1 MDAQSPATP
10 ETDNSETEMKTRTL
24 DIPYIIGVS
33 FLIAVIVAALT
44 APRHRSI
51 PAPHSEPV
59 APKRAPTLYEDFVM
73 GSKTAVSNAT
83 KHQSPP
89 PGWYIVCD
97 DHGNYAPASGGHVF
111 DRPSDSMIR
120 KSSFE
125 AIVAAWRVKEIQDSP
140 LPAVMD
146 HRTNVWHDCE

>member
-1 MDAQSPATP
+1 
-10 ETDNSETEMKTRTL
+10 MKTRTL
-24 DIPYIIGVS
+24 ELPLIIGVS
-33 FLIAVIVAALT
+33 FLIAAIVATLT
-44 APRHRSI
+44 APRH
-51 PAPHSEPV
+51 HSG
-59 APKRAPTLYEDFVM
+59 AATKRAPTLYEDFVM
-73 GSKTAVSNAT
+73 GSTTAVSNAT